1 MNTDNHAKTNP
12 QAFTP
17 QVNEFDQ
24 DFLYEL
30 SLQPWSS
37 VESVVNSERIITVQA
52 GPAFLARRLVSFAGP
67 TSALPSMHRF
77 FLLLTICFASF
88 ATPCRAEAPAKT
100 GFVMRWDGDWKVAGA
115 LPEKVLLL
123 SLQGLTNRAT
133 PQLYIVHPR
142 DFQWE
147 ITEPLFEFYQRKHG
161 VKFTEVKT
169 AEEALSRFA
178 HYAKGY
184 VIWDPA
190 VPASMNV
197 ALTIAGLENALVV
210 TTAQLAQMEKHRLPP
225 IDDLRGRYTGQT
237 DAQIYTD
244 AVTRYWARCSRDS
257 IMLMGGHAGAV
268 RQPAMADWGVQQKM
282 FFHDLSANPARH
294 PEELALAQK
303 LLSELRP
310 GAIIFGWHSYGKD
323 TEEQWTTLLSGYGH
337 KMEGLHNLP
346 NLSFNSQFGFTPGF
360 KFTNHHHVARDAQL
374 TAEAKVYLSF
384 VQSDSI
390 GIGVWTKPGRGKLPF
405 AWQVT
410 MNWTKFSPA
419 ALEYFHESA
428 TPNDYFIGGLSGP
441 GYMYPNHIPAER
453 FPQLMQEA
461 NELMT
466 ELDEH
471 IMEIMDNSAADGNV
485 GNADLTK
492 ETVDRYYAA
501 FPNVIG
507 FINGYGPARTRDLR
521 DTRPM
526 ISYDYYID
534 PRRPRAEVAADL
546 NELIALNTTRPYFL
560 LVHVRESNDV
570 NSLITITKQ
579 LDGPTEVVP
588 VDVFLKL
595 AASKKTYT
603 TRYQDPADP
612 KHFKGYK

>member
-1 MNTDNHAKTNP
+1 
-12 QAFTP
+12 
-17 QVNEFDQ
+17 
-24 DFLYEL
+24 
-30 SLQPWSS
+30 
-37 VESVVNSERIITVQA
+37 
-52 GPAFLARRLVSFAGP
+52 
-67 TSALPSMHRF
+67 MHRF
-77 FLLLTICFASF
+77 LFLLSF
-88 ATPCRAEAPAKT
+88 AFATTLIAADNARSA
-100 GFVMRWDGDWKVAGA
+100 FVMRWDGQWQVAGG

-123 SLQGLTNRAT
+123 SLQGLANRAS
-133 PQLYIVHPR
+133 PQLYVVHPR

-147 ITEPLFEFYQRKHG
+147 ITEPLFDFYQRKHG
-161 VKFTEVKT
+161 VRFTELKT
-169 AEEALSRFA
+169 AEEALNRFA
-178 HYAKGY
+178 GAAKGY
-184 VIWDPA
+184 VVWDPT
-190 VPASMNV
+190 VPATMNV
-197 ALTIAGLENALVV
+197 AFTIAGLEDALVV
-210 TTAQLAQMEKHRLPP
+210 TAGLIPLAEKHGLKP
-225 IDDLRGRYTGQT
+225 IDDLRGRYIGQN
-237 DAQIYTD
+237 DAQIYGD
-244 AVTRYWARCSRDS
+244 AVRRYWARCTHDS

-268 RQPAMADWGVQQKM
+268 RQPAMADWGIRQRM
-282 FFHDLSANPARH
+282 FFQDLSANPKH

-303 LLSELRP
+303 LLSELHP
-310 GAIIFGWHSYGKD
+310 GATVFGWHSYAKD
-323 TEEQWTTLLSGYGH
+323 TEEQWTTLLSGYGL

-346 NLSFNSQFGFTPGF
+346 NLSFNYQFGFTPGF
-360 KFTNHHHVARDAQL
+360 KFTNSHRVARDAKL

-441 GYMYPNHIPAER
+441 GYMYPNHIPADR
-453 FPQLMQEA
+453 FPLLMKEA
-461 NELMT
+461 RDLMAV
-466 ELDEH
+466 LDEH
-471 IMEIMDNSAADGNV
+471 VMEIMDNSAADGNV

-492 ETVDRYYAA
+492 ETVDRYYEA
-501 FPNVIG
+501 FPDVIG

-546 NELIALNTTRPYFL
+546 NELIALNATRPYFL

-570 NSLITITKQ
+570 NSLVEVVKQ
-579 LDGPTEVVP
+579 LDGPVEVVP
-588 VDVFLKL
+588 LDVFLKL

-603 TRYQDPADP
+603 TRYQDPDDP
-612 KHFKGYK
+612 KHFHGYK